1 MTQAVEA
8 ATRRLNEETIN
19 DDALL
24 GNDVDNEKG
33 THFVGLYHYFWKSDD
48 RWVNR
53 STGLVKHWQWEF
65 RRTLSLNN
73 SDVSVVG

>member
-48 RWVNR
+48 QWVNR
-53 STGLVKHWQWEF
+53 SKGLVAVGILTYSVFKQ
-65 RRTLSLNN
+65 RRCQ
-73 SDVSVVG
+73 SVK